1 MESIMDNIN
10 FIKNIDNLGRIVIPM
25 DIRRKLQINTGDV
38 LSISCSDKNIM
49 LTKYSNL
56 DSNYKI
62 VEIVKYFIEAFNL
75 KVILTNKENVVYSN
89 IVNVGAKLDNQTRL
103 LVKNA
108 SAVKNQNQSYVFGE
122 NKVSGIYNILPVVTN
137 EGVEGSLIVFGENN
151 PQAYD
156 ICVLMN
162 RLIQLELNIA

>member
-1 MESIMDNIN
+1 MKDIN

-38 LSISCSDKNIM
+38 LSITCNDKNIM

-56 DSNYKI
+56 ENNYKI
-62 VEIVKYFIEAFNL
+62 VEIIKYFVESFNV
-75 KVILTNKENVVYSN
+75 KVILTNKDSVIYSN
-89 IVNVGAKLDNQTRL
+89 LVNIGAKLDNQARL

-108 SAVKNQNQSYVFGE
+108 STLKNQNQSCVFGE
-122 NKVSGIYNILPVVTN
+122 NKVTGNYNMLPIVTN
-137 EGVEGSLIVFGENN
+137 EGIEGSIIVFGEDNEKV
-151 PQAYD
+151 YD
-156 ICVLMN
+156 ICVLIS